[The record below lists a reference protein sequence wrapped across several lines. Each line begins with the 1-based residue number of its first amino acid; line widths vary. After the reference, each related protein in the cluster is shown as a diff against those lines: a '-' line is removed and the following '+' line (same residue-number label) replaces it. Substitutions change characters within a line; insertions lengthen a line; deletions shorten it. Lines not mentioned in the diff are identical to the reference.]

1 MNQAGVLKLLI
12 AEDRA
17 RLRKLIRSIVE
28 HLVGE
33 IRECPAGEDLAETY
47 LAWRPDFVLID
58 ADMTGVDSIG
68 AIRWIRAVDRSAR
81 VILVSSYDSSEL
93 RERAQHAGAFGYV
106 NKENLLELSCL
117 LARPR

>member
-1 MNQAGVLKLLI
+1 MSQPGVLKLLI

-33 IRECPAGEDLAETY
+33 IRECSAGEDLAETY

-58 ADMTGVDSIG
+58 ADMTAVDSIA
-68 AIRWIRAVDRSAR
+68 AIRWIRAVDCSAR
-81 VILVSSYDSSEL
+81 VILVSSYDSSEF
-93 RERAQHAGAFGYV
+93 RERAQRAGAFGFA
-106 NKENLLELSCL
+106 NKGNLLELSYL
-117 LARPR
+117 LTRPG